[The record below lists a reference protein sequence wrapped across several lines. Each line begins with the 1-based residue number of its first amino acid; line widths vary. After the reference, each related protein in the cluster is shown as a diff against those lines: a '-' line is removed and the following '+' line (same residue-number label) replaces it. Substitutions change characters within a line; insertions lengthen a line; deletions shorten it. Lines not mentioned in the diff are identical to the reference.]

1 MCVLA
6 CTLSS
11 QVIAPFLAQSVLLA
25 LWLHLDEHSLRQRG
39 EEGGGNGGGGG
50 RGSGMNFLLF
60 EVSLEE
66 GCGELMGEWAWRLPD

>member
-1 MCVLA
+1 M
-6 CTLSS
+6 
-11 QVIAPFLAQSVLLA
+11 
-25 LWLHLDEHSLRQRG
+25 
-39 EEGGGNGGGGG
+39 GGG